1 MAKPPRKVAS
11 TLQRDLNPSGEATQ
25 PVVQEP
31 GSFTDVIRR
40 MEKTAQARSEQ
51 ESQELTER
59 IEATLMRSLDIQ
71 ASNNKAAKR
80 QNLKDLKSMRDELK
94 VSKGMGDNQKE
105 YELLFDKLI
114 KQSVETSG
122 IATKVVTDLQS
133 NVLGKIPT
141 LAGLIGLA
149 GSSNPMIGMGLKL
162 LSSAGRNLAEARRNA
177 NDVRAKN
184 LENLKGE
191 AQATAAKLKQAKKDT
206 LQPANDEK
214 ASGVDQGKDR
224 DENGRF
230 VKDSNVT
237 AIKQLDVLI
246 GIYERLGGTKDELEK
261 SVLEQKAAARL
272 AAKERSEAAV
282 DRLQALEAA
291 KEGKSKLIPAAND
304 PDIGKK
310 GGGFLKHVAG
320 EAIGNM
326 LGKWIPLI
334 MGGMGTGLASMAV
347 LLGKGGRLLKLAGK
361 VSGVITLVMAAFDFF
376 DGFTNAAQVL
386 GKENPTF
393 VDKVMSGFISVWKGI
408 AGIADTITGLFGFK
422 TDLAGSVE
430 KGLVTLYNNYMSGF
444 YNAVA
449 DFVTNGVKQIVSFG
463 VSSYSEIGKF
473 YDEKKKQVT
482 DLFQAVA
489 DFDVGEFL
497 VATKNGF
504 KKKVED
510 MFTFV
515 KDSIEDL
522 LVTGL
527 GSLVDAL
534 PEFARTDSMND
545 LVKRKNDIQTR
556 KQAEKDPGFAK
567 GYEKTSD
574 DLKDEQAK
582 KDAAGKAGTAA
593 VVQQNNTNVANN
605 TTIGQ
610 PKISV
615 GNPDTTGQSGFM
627 SFGP

>member
-11 TLQRDLNPSGEATQ
+11 TLQRDLNPSGEAAQ
-25 PVVQEP
+25 PVTQEP
-31 GSFTDVIRR
+31 GTFTDVIRR
-40 MEKTAQARSEQ
+40 MEKTAQAQSAQ
-51 ESQELTER
+51 EAQELTDR
-59 IEATLMRSLDIQ
+59 VEATLMRSLDIQ

-80 QNLKDLKSMRDELK
+80 QNLKDLKAIRDELK
-94 VSKGMGDNQKE
+94 VNQGMGDHQKD
-105 YELLFDKLI
+105 YEALFDKLI

-141 LAGLIGLA
+141 IAGLVSLA

-162 LSSAGRNLAEARRNA
+162 LSSASRNIAEARRNA
-177 NDVRAKN
+177 SAERAKR
-184 LENLKGE
+184 LDNLKGE
-191 AQATAAKLKQAKKDT
+191 AQATAEKLRQSKKDT
-206 LQPANDEK
+206 LKPANDEK
-214 ASGVDQGKDR
+214 ATGLDQGKER

-230 VKDSNVT
+230 VKEGNVT
-237 AIKQLDVLI
+237 SIKQLDVLI

-261 SVLEQKAAARL
+261 SVLEQKAATRL

-282 DRLQALEAA
+282 DRLQALENA
-291 KEGKSKLIPAAND
+291 KESKFKLIPAAND
-304 PDIGKK
+304 AVGDKK
-310 GGGFLKHVAG
+310 GGSFLKHVAG

-334 MGGMGTGLASMAV
+334 VGGMGTGLASLAV
-347 LLGKGGRLLKLAGK
+347 LFGKGGKLLKVAGK
-361 VSGVITLVMAAFDFF
+361 ASGVITLIMAAFDFF

-422 TDLAGSVE
+422 TDLAGMVE
-430 KGLVTLYNNYMSGF
+430 KGLASLYNNYMSGF

-449 DFVTNGVKQIVSFG
+449 DFVTNGVKQIISFG
-463 VSSYSEIGKF
+463 VSSYSAIGKF

-482 DLFQAVA
+482 DLFQAVS

-497 VATKNGF
+497 VTAKDGF

-522 LVTGL
+522 LVSGL
-527 GSLVDAL
+527 GTLVDAL

-545 LVKRKNDIQTR
+545 LVKRKNEIQTR
-556 KQAEKDPGFAK
+556 KQAERDPGFAK
-567 GYEKTSD
+567 GYEKTAD
-574 DLKDEQAK
+574 DIKDEKAK
-582 KDAAGKAGTAA
+582 KEAGQGGTAA
-593 VVQQNNTNVANN
+593 VVQQNNTSVANN

-610 PKISV
+610 SKISV
-615 GNPDTTGQSGFM
+615 GNPDASGQGGFM
-627 SFGP
+627 SYGP